1 MSAIPLPLDGT
12 CRCGGVRIRVKGA
25 PLFTCACHC
34 TGCQKMSASAYSLS
48 ALFSADDFE
57 VVEGE
62 PVLGGMRG
70 ALQHFFCPTCMSW
83 MFTRPPGLE
92 GFVNVRPTLFQDL
105 SWFAVFAET
114 CTIEKLPFAET
125 GAVRSYD
132 RFPDAAAFGE
142 LVESYAR
149 WRP

>member
-1 MSAIPLPLDGT
+1 MSAISLPLDGT
-12 CRCGGVRIRVKGA
+12 CRCGGVRMRVKGA

-70 ALQHFFCPTCMSW
+70 ALQHFFCPACMSW

-92 GFVNVRPTLFQDL
+92 GLVNVRPTLFQDL

-114 CTIEKLPFAET
+114 YTIEKLPFAET

-132 RFPDAAAFGE
+132 RFPDAGAFRE
-142 LVESYAR
+142 LVDSYAR
-149 WRP
+149 WRT